1 MLYTVLKKAK
11 EAEAKKVADGKIAFK
26 NAVKLSKSM
35 KTSKILG
42 NMAFS
47 TAVEVAKA
55 KKAKDGAVSTM
66 VGVNK
71 TPNPRIIQELADVV
85 SSTLLVLAILVP
97 SDVVHTAMQ
106 EVFEYVWDEL
116 SAQSILN
123 TELNG
128 AFRSILVT
136 GLRAR
141 PLLLGYLK
149 TVLYMDDSFHTFSLK
164 TTPIPL
170 DALIVYAINKM

>member
-1 MLYTVLKKAK
+1 
-11 EAEAKKVADGKIAFK
+11 
-26 NAVKLSKSM
+26 
-35 KTSKILG
+35 
-42 NMAFS
+42 
-47 TAVEVAKA
+47 
-55 KKAKDGAVSTM
+55 
-66 VGVNK
+66 
-71 TPNPRIIQELADVV
+71 
-85 SSTLLVLAILVP
+85 
-97 SDVVHTAMQ
+97 MQ

-141 PLLLGYLK
+141 PLLLGYLN